1 MSKFRER
8 VVAWNHQQKRIDELE
23 AKNDDQS
30 FRMRE
35 AAKLIN
41 EVKTDVIR
49 LEAKVKELEAENRE
63 QRHYKLIGRAI
74 F

>member
-1 MSKFRER
+1 MTKQEIE
-8 VVAWNHQQKRIDELE
+8 KRLDGLE
-23 AKNDDQS
+23 AK
-30 FRMRE
+30 
-35 AAKLIN
+35 
-41 EVKTDVIR
+41 VKE